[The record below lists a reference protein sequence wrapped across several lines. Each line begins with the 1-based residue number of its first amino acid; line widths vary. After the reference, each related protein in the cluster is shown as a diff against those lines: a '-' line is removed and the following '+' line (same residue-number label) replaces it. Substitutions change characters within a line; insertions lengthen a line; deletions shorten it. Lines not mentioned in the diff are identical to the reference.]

1 MYFTNRLLFFY
12 VYFVVVKLILQDCVA
27 VEEKLG
33 ILRHEVE
40 QEKEILG
47 EVERSCQEVIQGRQV
62 VEEEA
67 QWITGQLQATTATT
81 ANIQAQVGLFRP
93 DFTVGNCC
101 LFGLKH
107 VQAAVLQTIQLV
119 IFVLPFHTF
128 IVLTLHILL
137 RVEQQDQVK

>member
-1 MYFTNRLLFFY
+1 MVTLKFIISKKEFD
-12 VYFVVVKLILQDCVA
+12 VYFVIVELILQDCVA

-67 QWITGQLQATTATT
+67 QWVTGQLQATTATT
-81 ANIQAQVGLFRP
+81 ANIQAQVR
-93 DFTVGNCC
+93 
-101 LFGLKH
+101 LKH
-107 VQAAVLQTIQLV
+107 VNATSELY
-119 IFVLPFHTF
+119 
-128 IVLTLHILL
+128 TLLLYILYFFL
-137 RVEQQDQVK
+137 SIHSLY